1 MDINTTFEEYMTEVT
16 KETGGEIYG
25 IWGERDCENF
35 YVLNKNFEL
44 LNEVKAFENSNYSNE
59 VMSLVNGNIPKK
71 ILVICESIEEVKQHF
86 NLDYTL
92 FIKARKIE
100 AHRNLNNK

>member
-16 KETGGEIYG
+16 KETDGKIYG
-25 IWGERDCENF
+25 IWGERDSENF

-44 LNEVKAFENSNYSNE
+44 LNEVKAFKSSNYSDE
-59 VMSLVNGNIPKK
+59 VISLVNGNIPQK
-71 ILVICESIEEVKQHF
+71 ILVICESIEDVKQHF

-92 FIKARKIE
+92 FIKAIRIKS
-100 AHRNLNNK
+100 HRINSK